1 MIIRNKRSR
10 IFPEGQAPEL
20 DQVVDQLKGL
30 DTKNKRLMY
39 RMFILY
45 LVFAV
50 AYLGLMII
58 NPDPDLSIENRIQGA
73 VYVLIFAVAALFFR
87 YHYRKTYQADYTAPV
102 LKMLEA
108 ARDRHRLM
116 RPGKIWFVLF
126 IIFATDLV
134 VTWAL
139 ADNHWPASWSLL
151 TTILVIQAGYF
162 VIMGLSFLAGYLIW
176 RRKSR
181 PLVRN
186 LTRIIEEL
194 RTDETPVNDV

>member
-1 MIIRNKRSR
+1 MITRNRKGRL
-10 IFPEGQAPEL
+10 FPEGQVPEL

-30 DTKNKRLMY
+30 DSKNKRLMY

-45 LVFAV
+45 LIFAV
-50 AYLGLMII
+50 IYLGLMII
-58 NPDPDLSIENRIQGA
+58 NPDPDLSMENRIQG
-73 VYVLIFAVAALFFR
+73 VFYVMIFAVAAFFFR

-108 ARDRHRLM
+108 ARDRHQLM
-116 RPGKIWFVLF
+116 RPGKIWFVIF
-126 IIFATDLV
+126 IVLSCDIV

-139 ADNHWPASWSLL
+139 ADNHWPASWNML

-162 VIMGLSFLAGYLIW
+162 TIMGLSFLVGYLIW
-176 RRKSR
+176 RKKSR

-186 LTRIIEEL
+186 LTRIIDEL
-194 RTDETPVNDV
+194 RRDDTM